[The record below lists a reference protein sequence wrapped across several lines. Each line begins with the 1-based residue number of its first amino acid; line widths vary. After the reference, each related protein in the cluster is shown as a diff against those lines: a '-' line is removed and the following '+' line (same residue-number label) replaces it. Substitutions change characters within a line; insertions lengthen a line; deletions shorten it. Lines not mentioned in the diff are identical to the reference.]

1 MAGRRLLLIGQSL
14 GGHTAMLA
22 AARHPELV
30 ERLVVI
36 EASPER
42 DPDGPE
48 RIRTFFEAIPA
59 AYAVA
64 LDPAQSAASVEEI
77 AARDWWDEWRAVRCP
92 VLVVRGERG
101 HLDASVA
108 ARMCA
113 ENGNAAEV
121 CIAAAGHDVHL
132 DQPTALADAIAR
144 FVRA

>member
-1 MAGRRLLLIGQSL
+1 MPLSGKRFAEGGGEWDALQARVPAEAPDLRPYGTRDEHVADAVELMAGRRLLLIGQSL

-22 AARHPELV
+22 AARHPELA

-77 AARDWWDEWRAVRCP
+77 
-92 VLVVRGERG
+92 G
-101 HLDASVA
+101 
-108 ARMCA
+108 
-113 ENGNAAEV
+113 
-121 CIAAAGHDVHL
+121 
-132 DQPTALADAIAR
+132 
-144 FVRA
+144 FVR